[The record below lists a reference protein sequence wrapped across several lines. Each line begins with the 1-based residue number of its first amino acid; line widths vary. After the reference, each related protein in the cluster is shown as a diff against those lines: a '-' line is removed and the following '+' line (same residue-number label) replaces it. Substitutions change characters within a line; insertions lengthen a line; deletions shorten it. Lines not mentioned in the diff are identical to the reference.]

1 MAVVFTNPQGRNLTP
16 AQAMELDDNY
26 FGSRPL
32 GYFSSRIASLISS
45 AGTLQ
50 ADTSEGM
57 GGQVAAAL
65 GLSGV
70 PGILTFDES
79 DRELQ
84 IATDSFAVRHHAA
97 ESLVRLYH
105 ALTVDAPKMGGE
117 KCVWAAIAEGP
128 NRTVVLVDEAKA
140 QLLSTAGRETF
151 WETVLPVG
159 AAEATSAEQAEMVNK
174 ALKVMAAWLQHAMDL
189 LVRDDIDINAAH
201 NKVKHGLAVRSRDDN
216 LLTFTTNP
224 PNPDGNF
231 SPSAL
236 TGENAVDIF
245 NSPTLDYLARPKS
258 TGRKQ
263 GLEVTS
269 LALTPS
275 VLLAESW
282 MMSVTYGAMFQ
293 VAASRH
299 FQGRDVSFMTYPALP
314 LAPTPEQLLGE
325 SVVGMRHPVT
335 YPPDGGE
342 LDRKA
347 GIAFQTTF
355 MPIEID
361 FSGRT
366 SGIIVEE

>member
-1 MAVVFTNPQGRNLTP
+1 MFTNPEGRNLTP
-16 AQAMELDDNY
+16 AQATDLDDNY

-50 ADTSEGM
+50 ADTTEGV

-70 PGILTFDES
+70 PGILTFTES

-105 ALTVDAPKMGGE
+105 ALTVVAPKMGGE
-117 KCVWAAIAEGP
+117 RCVWAAIAEGP
-128 NRTVVLVDEAKA
+128 NRTIDLVNQAKA
-140 QLLSTAGRETF
+140 QLLSTPGRETF
-151 WETVLPVG
+151 WKTVLPGG
-159 AAEATSAEQAEMVNK
+159 ADKATSSEQMKMMNK
-174 ALKVMAAWLQHAMDL
+174 AVDVMAAWLQHAMNL

-216 LLTFTTNP
+216 LLTFTTDP
-224 PNPDGNF
+224 PNTDGTF
-231 SPSAL
+231 SLSAL
-236 TGENAVDIF
+236 TGKNAVDIF

-263 GLEVTS
+263 GLEVTT

-293 VAASRH
+293 VAASQH
-299 FQGRDVSFMTYPALP
+299 FQGRDVPFMTYPSLP
-314 LAPTPEQLLGE
+314 VAPTPEQLLGE
-325 SVVGMRHPVT
+325 SIVGMRHPIT
-335 YPPDGGE
+335 SPPDGGAV
-342 LDRKA
+342 DRKA
-347 GIAFQTTF
+347 GIAFQSTF
-355 MPIEID
+355 MPIDIN
-361 FSGRT
+361 FPGTT
-366 SGIIVEE
+366 SRVVADK

>member
-1 MAVVFTNPQGRNLTP
+1 
-16 AQAMELDDNY
+16 
-26 FGSRPL
+26 
-32 GYFSSRIASLISS
+32 
-45 AGTLQ
+45 
-50 ADTSEGM
+50 
-57 GGQVAAAL
+57 
-65 GLSGV
+65 
-70 PGILTFDES
+70 
-79 DRELQ
+79 
-84 IATDSFAVRHHAA
+84 
-97 ESLVRLYH
+97 
-105 ALTVDAPKMGGE
+105 
-117 KCVWAAIAEGP
+117 
-128 NRTVVLVDEAKA
+128 
-140 QLLSTAGRETF
+140 
-151 WETVLPVG
+151 
-159 AAEATSAEQAEMVNK
+159 
-174 ALKVMAAWLQHAMDL
+174 
-189 LVRDDIDINAAH
+189 VRDDIDINAAH
-201 NKVKHGLAVRSRDDN
+201 NKVKNGLAVRSRDDN

-275 VLLAESW
+275 ILLAESW

-325 SVVGMRHPVT
+325 SVVGMRRPVT

-355 MPIEID
+355 TTCGRP
-361 FSGRT
+361 SGRSSWT
-366 SGIIVEE
+366 PERNCCRRCEGRRVLSDGGPAGRLAPPFRWRSYRPPAAGPAGA

>member
-1 MAVVFTNPQGRNLTP
+1 MFTNPEGRNLTP
-16 AQAMELDDNY
+16 AQAMDLDDNY

-50 ADTSEGM
+50 ADTTEGM

-70 PGILTFDES
+70 PGILIFTES

-105 ALTVDAPKMGGE
+105 ALTVVAPKMGVE
-117 KCVWAAIAEGP
+117 RCVWAAIAEGP
-128 NRTVVLVDEAKA
+128 NRTTVLVDEAKA
-140 QLLSTAGRETF
+140 QLLSTTGLETF
-151 WETVLPVG
+151 WKTVLPNG
-159 AAEATSAEQAEMVNK
+159 AETASAEQMEMMNK
-174 ALKVMAAWLQHAMDL
+174 ALGVMAAWLQHAMYL

-216 LLTFTTNP
+216 LLTFTTDP
-224 PNPDGNF
+224 PNSDGTF
-231 SPSAL
+231 SLSAL
-236 TGENAVDIF
+236 TGKNAVDIF
-245 NSPTLDYLARPKS
+245 SSPTLDYLARPKS
-258 TGRKQ
+258 KGRKQ
-263 GLEVTS
+263 GLEVTT
-269 LALTPS
+269 LALAPS

-299 FQGRDVSFMTYPALP
+299 FQGRDVPFMAYPSLP

-335 YPPDGGE
+335 SPPDGGA
-342 LDRKA
+342 LDRTA
-347 GIAFQTTF
+347 GIAFQSTF
-355 MPIEID
+355 MPLDID
-361 FSGRT
+361 FPGST
-366 SGIIVEE
+366 SRVVVDE

>member
-1 MAVVFTNPQGRNLTP
+1 MTIVFTNPEGRSLTP
-16 AQAMELDDNY
+16 AQAMELDDNF

-50 ADTSEGM
+50 ADTTEGV
-57 GGQVAAAL
+57 GGQLAAAL

-70 PGILTFDES
+70 PDILTFTES

-84 IATDSFAVRHHAA
+84 IATDSFTVRHHAA

-105 ALTVDAPKMGGE
+105 ALTVVAPKMGGE
-117 KCVWAAIAEGP
+117 KCIWAAIAEGP
-128 NRTVVLVDEAKA
+128 NRTIVLVDEAKA
-140 QLLSTAGRETF
+140 QLLSKTGLETF
-151 WETVLPVG
+151 WETVLPDG
-159 AAEATSAEQAEMVNK
+159 ADKATSTEQMEMANK
-174 ALKVMAAWLQHAMDL
+174 ALEVMATWLQHAMYL

-216 LLTFTTNP
+216 LVTFTTEP
-224 PNPDGNF
+224 PNSDGTF
-231 SPSAL
+231 SLSAL
-236 TGENAVDIF
+236 TGDNAVDIF
-245 NSPTLDYLARPKS
+245 SSPTLDYLARPKS
-258 TGRKQ
+258 KGRKQ
-263 GLEVTS
+263 GLEVTT

-299 FQGRDVSFMTYPALP
+299 FQGRDVPFMTYPALP

-325 SVVGMRHPVT
+325 SIVGMRHPVT
-335 YPPDGGE
+335 TPPDGGD

-347 GIAFQTTF
+347 GIAFQNTF
-355 MPIEID
+355 MPIDID
-361 FSGRT
+361 FPGST
-366 SGIIVEE
+366 SGVVVDD